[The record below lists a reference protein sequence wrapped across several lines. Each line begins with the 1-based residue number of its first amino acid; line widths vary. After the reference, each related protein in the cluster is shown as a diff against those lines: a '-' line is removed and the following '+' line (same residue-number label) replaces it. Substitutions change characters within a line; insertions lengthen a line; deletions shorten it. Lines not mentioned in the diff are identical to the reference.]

1 MKKSKW
7 KIYLL
12 CLMVGVANVSFAGCS
27 KSGTDKNSTNT
38 KTQSNSAGSTSDVT
52 EEDVKANAELVIE
65 PEYSAEELSSDYDE
79 NNAVMISLEQNQIS
93 CDSQKISV
101 SGSVITI
108 LKSGTYVLQGE
119 LEDGSI
125 VVDIDDDDIV
135 RLVFAGVDI
144 TSKSSAPVYVKEA
157 KETIITLK
165 ENTINT
171 ISDAAEYVLENEE
184 DNEPNAAIFS
194 KDDLAIN
201 GSGTLKIQANYNHGI
216 QGKDDV
222 VLISGK
228 IEINSV
234 GDAIVGKD
242 SVVIKESDITIESEA
257 SGIKGTNTE
266 GGKGYVYLDNPTIAI
281 TSKDD
286 GIHADVK
293 VLLNGGTLTIEDS
306 YEGLEACILRINDG
320 DITIHSSDDGI
331 NATNGSSED
340 MMGGM
345 TGGNMQ
351 MPGGNQ
357 GNMQMPNGDNQG
369 NAQMPDGSQGFGQED
384 DSDDTTT
391 EALQVLDVV
400 LEVNGGTVY
409 VEADGDGIDSNGSV
423 MINGGCVYIDGPTN
437 GGNGALD
444 YATECQ
450 VNGGVLVAAGSL
462 GMEMAAD
469 SNSQVPCVNIAFE
482 NTYDG
487 GTEITIQKES
497 GEEVI
502 SYTPSK
508 SFSSFVLSHDGLEKG
523 SNYVIYANGTEV
535 ESFTVSD
542 TITSVGNTSQMGMGA
557 DMGRGGQR

>member
-1 MKKSKW
+1 M
-7 KIYLL
+7 
-12 CLMVGVANVSFAGCS
+12 
-27 KSGTDKNSTNT
+27 
-38 KTQSNSAGSTSDVT
+38 
-52 EEDVKANAELVIE
+52 VIE

-125 VVDIDDDDIV
+125 VVDIDDDIV

-194 KDDLAIN
+194 KDDLTIN
-201 GSGTLKIQANYNHGI
+201 GSGTLKIQANYN
-216 QGKDDV
+216 
-222 VLISGK
+222 
-228 IEINSV
+228 
-234 GDAIVGKD
+234 
-242 SVVIKESDITIESEA
+242 
-257 SGIKGTNTE
+257 
-266 GGKGYVYLDNPTIAI
+266 
-281 TSKDD
+281 D

-331 NATNGSSED
+331 NVTNGSSED

-369 NAQMPDGSQGFGQED
+369 NAQIPDGSQGFGQED

-450 VNGGVLVAAGSL
+450 VNGGILVAAGSL
-462 GMEMAAD
+462 GMEMAPD

>member
-1 MKKSKW
+1 MFT
-7 KIYLL
+7 
-12 CLMVGVANVSFAGCS
+12 A
-27 KSGTDKNSTNT
+27 
-38 KTQSNSAGSTSDVT
+38 Q
-52 EEDVKANAELVIE
+52 
-65 PEYSAEELSSDYDE
+65 
-79 NNAVMISLEQNQIS
+79 
-93 CDSQKISV
+93 
-101 SGSVITI
+101 
-108 LKSGTYVLQGE
+108 
-119 LEDGSI
+119 
-125 VVDIDDDDIV
+125 
-135 RLVFAGVDI
+135 
-144 TSKSSAPVYVKEA
+144 
-157 KETIITLK
+157 ETIITLK
-165 ENTINT
+165 ENTTNT

-257 SGIKGTNTE
+257 SGIKGTNSE

-281 TSKDD
+281 TSKDDGIHANTVVQMDGGNVKINAQDD

-423 MINGGCVYIDGPTN
+423 MKNGGCVYIDGPTN

-462 GMEMAAD
+462 GMEMAPD

-508 SFSSFVLSHDGLEKG
+508 SFSSFVLSHDELEKG
-523 SNYVIYANGTEV
+523 STYVIYENGTEV